1 MSEKKSKRQTGAT
14 VSPYDVGKGKPPKEH
29 RIKPGEV
36 RNPRGRPSKPKV
48 GSRTLGHFLDE
59 QVTIGSEHGPATFT
73 KRELMYAQIANRAAK
88 GEMRAIAVVLEHDRT
103 KEAGESSDPLMFD
116 PALTK
121 ELLEDMRRDLANDD
135 QAGAS
140 SRDLPDGREQA
151 PGAGGRSDPN

>member
-1 MSEKKSKRQTGAT
+1 MSEKKSKRQKGAT

-36 RNPRGRPSKPKV
+36 RNPRGRPSKPKI

-121 ELLEDMRRDLANDD
+121 ELLEDMRRELANDVGGSATEGD
-135 QAGAS
+135 TRGGGSAGATEGGFH
-140 SRDLPDGREQA
+140 D
-151 PGAGGRSDPN
+151 PG